1 MNGQIATIP
10 SSYDPSLDAWPF
22 HNSLARFRILIWGI
36 KSGKSHAGARET
48 ARAALGLP
56 GRSLIWVVAP
66 TYQQLEVAESELE
79 YIFEKDL
86 PDLVLKRNMNK
97 RTWTLPNKTRI
108 QFKSGDWPDNLRG
121 PNADFIWFDEGG
133 FLKVGAWRVGRQRVT
148 ATLGEIVITT
158 TPPPERSWLWNECLK
173 AGMPPS
179 MEYGQWDSGIGS
191 DSRFVSHYPTWQ
203 FPWVTKKELDDERD
217 SLPRAIFD
225 REYGALF
232 VSTAGQVFGTF
243 TKCLTMEA
251 PPETVSLETVMG
263 LDLAKFQDWT
273 AVIMMDSSGRILDM
287 DRWQKV
293 PWPLQKVKIIER
305 ARRWGC
311 VIVMDKANAGS
322 VIEDDL
328 KEEDLTVYGVDMNS
342 PMVKNE
348 LIMGLQVAIEQS
360 RIKIPDPRA
369 HWSPDC
375 SEQLTNELTWYAHQV
390 TKGGRLSYS
399 APRGLTDD
407 MVIALGLAN
416 LGRAKGYVGGIDPG
430 EVVIS
435 RERFNQVARPKGPS
449 RPSRP
454 NILKSLFQRKSILGQ
469 YDPMWRQ

>member
-1 MNGQIATIP
+1 MTSNVIRVR
-10 SSYDPSLDAWPF
+10 SSYEPTPEAWDF
-22 HNSLARFRILIWGI
+22 HESLARFRILIWGI
-36 KSGKSHAGARET
+36 KSGKSHTGARET
-48 ARAALGLP
+48 ARAAVGLP
-56 GRSLIWVVAP
+56 ARSLIWVVGP
-66 TYQQLEVAESELE
+66 TYQHLDVAERELE
-79 YIFEKDL
+79 DIFFEDI
-86 PDLVLKRNMNK
+86 PQVVPRRNMNK
-97 RTWTLPNKTRI
+97 RTWTLPNGTQI
-108 QFKSGDWPDNLRG
+108 QFRSGDWPDNLRG
-121 PNADFIWFDEGG
+121 PNVHFIWFDEGG
-133 FLKVGAWRVGRQRVT
+133 FLKVDAWRIARQRLT
-148 ATLGEIVITT
+148 ATLGESVITT

-179 MEYGQWDSGIGS
+179 MEYGQWSSGVGS
-191 DSRFVSHYPTWQ
+191 DSRFVSHYPTEQ

-217 SLPRAIFD
+217 SLPREIFD

-232 VSTAGQVFGTF
+232 VSSAAQVFGEYSR
-243 TKCLTMEA
+243 CLTME
-251 PPETVSLETVMG
+251 PPPDKVDLETVMG

-273 AVIMMDSSGRILDM
+273 ALIMMDASGRILDM

-311 VIVMDKANAGS
+311 IIVMDKANAGS

-348 LIMGLQVAIEQS
+348 LIMSLQIAIEQS
-360 RIKIPDPRA
+360 RLKIPDPRA
-369 HWSPDC
+369 HWAPDC
-375 SEQLTNELTWYAHQV
+375 AEQLTNELTWYAHQV
-390 TKGGRLSYS
+390 TKGGRISYS

-416 LGRAKGYVGGIDPG
+416 QGRAKGYVGGIDPV

-435 RERFNQVARPKGPS
+435 REKFNEVARPKGPS
-449 RPSRP
+449 KPLRP
-454 NILKSLFQRKSILGQ
+454 NLFKSLFGRKSALGQ